1 MNFPKKKQFGSV
13 SKNVSFVLEGI
24 VDIICEANETQTE
37 NRRGR
42 AKRKSYTNAFKY
54 SVIEGMSNVEVA
66 EQYGINKSLV
76 AKWKQSRDAIETAAV
91 EKHKNVPVNKT
102 QRSVSKVA

>member
-1 MNFPKKKQFGSV
+1 M
-13 SKNVSFVLEGI
+13 
-24 VDIICEANETQTE
+24 DIICEANETQTE

-54 SVIEGMSNVEVA
+54 SVIEEAFSNKGMSDVEVA

-76 AKWKQSRDAIETAAV
+76 ANWKQSRDTIEAAAV
-91 EKHKNVPVNKT
+91 EKHKKLLTKMRPST
-102 QRSVSKVA
+102 QRSDSKVA